1 MNKANLS
8 LTINDLEIIQ
18 KALDCYHEK
27 VLDDTEDAARR
38 TKDYM
43 ARNMESAATFA
54 FAEWQSAANQLN
66 AIRELCD
73 RIKYDTA
80 FATYRQAKAEESRE
94 SKLDARD
101 TIPF

>member
-8 LTINDLEIIQ
+8 LTINDLDIIN
-18 KALDCYHEK
+18 KALDCYHK
-27 VLDDTEDAARR
+27 KALNITEDAARR

-80 FATYRQAKAEESRE
+80 LATHLQPKAEESH
-94 SKLDARD
+94 D